1 MSFQKGIWM
10 EKNKYL
16 VHTHMVLLDSH
27 DSTGLHFMYYLT
39 ISILYV
45 ISANTDLPGGGVEH
59 SPWLEGRLLGNSNSD
74 S

>member
-1 MSFQKGIWM
+1 MV
-10 EKNKYL
+10 KNTVL
-16 VHTHMVLLDSH
+16 IHTHVVLLDRDESK
-27 DSTGLHFMYYLT
+27 SVYFMYYLT

-45 ISANTDLPGGGVEH
+45 ISASTDLPGGGVEH